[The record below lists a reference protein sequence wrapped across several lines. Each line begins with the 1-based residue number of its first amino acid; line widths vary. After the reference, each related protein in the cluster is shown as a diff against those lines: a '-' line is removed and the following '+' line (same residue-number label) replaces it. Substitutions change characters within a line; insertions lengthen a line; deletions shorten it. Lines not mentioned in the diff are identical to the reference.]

1 MYKDFHYDY
10 GYSKE
15 ELNQK
20 LQNYEYNKK
29 DNPVYKNLDPDPI
42 KNEKF
47 KTYKSVD
54 LSLYNQR
61 KILLSFLQENTIKV
75 SNLGRIM
82 VNDKILSQYQKQ
94 YGYLYVK
101 LNNEI
106 EYPVYRLVAEVWC
119 KCPVENT
126 IEHGKNDYWI
136 VHHITNNGFDNRD
149 TNLLWMLRS
158 DHSKLSH
165 KYLNYEIRK
174 KIKNEIQAK
183 SKECP
188 ELLEKLDDLVAINYK
203 EDKDF
208 IKQKF
213 QKFGI
218 DETSYSDLFW
228 NLKNK

>member
-1 MYKDFHYDY
+1 MNKDFHYDY

-20 LQNYEYNKK
+20 LQNYKYNKK
-29 DNPVYKNLDPDPI
+29 DNPVYKNRDLDPI

-47 KTYKSVD
+47 KNYSSVD

-61 KILLSFLQENTIKV
+61 KILLSFLKQNTIKV

-82 VNDKILSQYQKQ
+82 VDDKILKQYQKQ

-101 LNNEI
+101 LSDEI

-136 VHHITNNGFDNRD
+136 VHHITNNGFDNRN

-165 KYLNYEIRK
+165 KYLNYKIRNDLK
-174 KIKNEIQAK
+174 DEIQTM